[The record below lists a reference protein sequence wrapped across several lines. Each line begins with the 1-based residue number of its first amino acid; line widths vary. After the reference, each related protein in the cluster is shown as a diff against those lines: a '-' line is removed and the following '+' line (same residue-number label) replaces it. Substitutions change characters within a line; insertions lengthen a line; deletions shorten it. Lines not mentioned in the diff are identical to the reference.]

1 MSGNGMEQRTDIKF
15 FEKIGKSVREKL
27 ALGRTWAEEI
37 KFLEWQGQFK
47 EAWGVHNDTRSGQLK
62 IKKKTPES

>member
-1 MSGNGMEQRTDIKF
+1 MEQRTDIKF

-37 KFLEWQGQFK
+37 KFLE
-47 EAWGVHNDTRSGQLK
+47 
-62 IKKKTPES
+62 